1 MLIWGGG
8 RGALGCGVKGLGRG
22 GLKWTA
28 EVVVEAMADM
38 MVAERKQCIK
48 VNTITIVFPMP
59 LIRVPIVQASRNS
72 LVSQQK
78 VTLTSAQNIYPTSKT
93 IDTYRLPHWPKRT
106 SHQQKSSPRPNAQL
120 PSTC

>member
-1 MLIWGGG
+1 
-8 RGALGCGVKGLGRG
+8 
-22 GLKWTA
+22 
-28 EVVVEAMADM
+28 VEAMADM

-78 VTLTSAQNIYPTSKT
+78 VTLISAKIYIPPAK
-93 IDTYRLPHWPKRT
+93 
-106 SHQQKSSPRPNAQL
+106 Q
-120 PSTC
+120 